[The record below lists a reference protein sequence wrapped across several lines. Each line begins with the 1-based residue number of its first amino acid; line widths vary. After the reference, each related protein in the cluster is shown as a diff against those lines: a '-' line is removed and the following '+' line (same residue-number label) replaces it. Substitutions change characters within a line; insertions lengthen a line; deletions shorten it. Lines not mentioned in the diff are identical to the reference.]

1 MRRIW
6 KTASL
11 GLLLLLLAGAA
22 GAQQVTLP
30 LEKFEAL
37 RARAN
42 AGAETPPAPPAPY
55 ALELADYAVKVSR
68 ESARVVQTLRLTLF
82 DDQWQTVPLG
92 EAGSFIGADFH
103 GAEGRVAATDKGLL
117 LYLRGRGAHEVR
129 LESAT
134 AVSPD
139 ETATRPTWRFSLGF
153 PAAAVVRGR
162 IDAPATIE
170 EIDPEGS
177 GLIQKD
183 EAKGA
188 AGWTFVALPATTVRW
203 TLSAKAVVP
212 TRSRLPLRFE
222 ATSATASTLSRSGLA
237 VSAWIE
243 ARVAQGE
250 LATLTVPL
258 PFGLKVV
265 NVRGSYAGWNV
276 EAGKLI
282 ITPLGPIAGSLAL
295 EIELSGEPHDRFA
308 TPLLLPEGSTRTRLL
323 VKAALKG
330 DGILALFDPGA
341 TRPPGDQEEKR
352 LPESVRGVGAL
363 LLAVTDPEHPP
374 VWEASWAERSEVL
387 AMQVDRLLVDVALG
401 EAGKASYQVWAEV
414 RNRGAQQ
421 LTFNAPAGFELA
433 GARRD
438 GAAVVPGVVAGGGAG
453 SLAVPLLTQEAA
465 QVVYLSGVIPL
476 ALPQKDGTIQIQL
489 PSLSAPVARVEVR
502 LLVPGGRSY
511 ELVEKARAGAVSPP
525 PGTVPRRAVSG
536 LGQQANFQINS
547 FGGSTPQ
554 VAEAPG
560 LFMLPAGFTEVHA
573 AWSALSP
580 APSPLGIR
588 VEAEKEKREWF

>member
-1 MRRIW
+1 
-6 KTASL
+6 
-11 GLLLLLLAGAA
+11 
-22 GAQQVTLP
+22 
-30 LEKFEAL
+30 
-37 RARAN
+37 
-42 AGAETPPAPPAPY
+42 
-55 ALELADYAVKVSR
+55 
-68 ESARVVQTLRLTLF
+68 
-82 DDQWQTVPLG
+82 
-92 EAGSFIGADFH
+92 
-103 GAEGRVAATDKGLL
+103 
-117 LYLRGRGAHEVR
+117 
-129 LESAT
+129 
-134 AVSPD
+134 
-139 ETATRPTWRFSLGF
+139 
-153 PAAAVVRGR
+153 VVRGR

-183 EAKGA
+183 AANGGA
-188 AGWTFVALPATTVRW
+188 AGWAFVAHPGTTVRW
-203 TLSAKAVVP
+203 TLSAKAVAP
-212 TRSRLPLRFE
+212 ARSRLPLRFE
-222 ATSATASTLSRSGLA
+222 ATSATASTLSRTGLA

-250 LATLTVPL
+250 LATLTVPV
-258 PFGLKVV
+258 PSGLKVV

-276 EAGKLI
+276 EGGKLI
-282 ITPLGPIAGSLAL
+282 ITPLAPVEGSLGL

-330 DGILALFDPGA
+330 DGILTLVDPGA

-363 LLAVTDPEHPP
+363 LLAVSDPEHPP
-374 VWEASWAERSEVL
+374 VWEAAWAERSEVL
-387 AMQVDRLLVDVALG
+387 AAQVDRLLVDVALG
-401 EAGKASYQVWAEV
+401 ESGKASYQVWAEV
-414 RNRGAQQ
+414 RNRGAQA
-421 LTFNAPAGFELA
+421 LTLNPPAGFELA

-438 GAAVVPGVVAGGGAG
+438 GAAVVPGVLPGGAG
-453 SLAVPLLTQEAA
+453 ALAVPLLTQGEA

-511 ELVEKARAGAVSPP
+511 ALVEKARAGGVSPP
-525 PGTVPRRAVSG
+525 PGTAPRRAVSG
-536 LGQQANFQINS
+536 LGAQANAQINS
-547 FGGSTPQ
+547 FAGAAPQ
-554 VAEAPG
+554 TALLPG
-560 LFMLPAGFTEVHA
+560 LFALPAGFTEVQA